1 MEVGLAGT
9 DAPEGEAAGTGLP
22 PVEDAVAGER
32 STPVEMTG
40 GQPAEDGAAP
50 TEAADRVPA
59 GAVEEASVEEPLAE
73 AGEVPAEEDA
83 SAAEAVGAEQPPEPA
98 GEPSMAAPSSPAV
111 LEPAGEEPTAATVEG
126 PDAEAEE
133 QEQEQPPDPV
143 GVPAAEAEVG
153 QPLAPL
159 GQPSAE
165 APSSPAVDGSGLEG
179 PPGPAAAETEAS
191 EPPAGAEAMVPAGP
205 GSPVAGPPGPVRA
218 SSMDSTT
225 LPDRSRHDEES
236 RRQRH
241 RRSAARLPALVTPV
255 DIPED
260 AEGRVDIMVT
270 RADPDRD
277 EPGLA
282 EPVASAPGGDLVRDL
297 LTMGSGWVAVGG
309 LAALLIVVFVVLEL
323 LYR

>member
-133 QEQEQPPDPV
+133 QEQDSLPTRS
-143 GVPAAEAEVG
+143 GCRLRKRRWTASRTARAT
-153 QPLAPL
+153 L
-159 GQPSAE
+159 GRGAI
-165 APSSPAVDGSGLEG
+165 L
-179 PPGPAAAETEAS
+179 PGRRRIRARGT
-191 EPPAGAEAMVPAGP
+191 AGP
-205 GSPVAGPPGPVRA
+205 
-218 SSMDSTT
+218 
-225 LPDRSRHDEES
+225 S
-236 RRQRH
+236 RR
-241 RRSAARLPALVTPV
+241 
-255 DIPED
+255 
-260 AEGRVDIMVT
+260 
-270 RADPDRD
+270 
-277 EPGLA
+277 
-282 EPVASAPGGDLVRDL
+282 GD
-297 LTMGSGWVAVGG
+297 GG
-309 LAALLIVVFVVLEL
+309 L
-323 LYR
+323 